1 MFNHRLLF
9 LLSHSQATYTVAAFI
24 DIDNTI
30 NMSSRYQFKDIMKH
44 ESATNS
50 HLKVLGFTFP

>member
-1 MFNHRLLF
+1 MFNHRLPF
-9 LLSHSQATYTVAAFI
+9 LLSHSEATYTAAAFI

-30 NMSSRYQFKDIMKH
+30 NMSSGYQFKDIMKH
-44 ESATNS
+44 ESPANS